1 MAQPQIESFTISDDA
16 LYITVKYD
24 QIMYGKD
31 TFANYPYIDT
41 PSDYSDVAYFVQPV
55 DNFYQGFDTI
65 TLTSEIALNY
75 SDPQSL
81 PIKATTN
88 PNLVSSL
95 TTNFQT
101 TDFVNA
107 QGEAPVNVTNL
118 VLDTSNTPPA
128 TGINPPYDVLDTFNK
143 KLRKQASRDKIL
155 CVHNTAA
162 VYGIYDEPLIDAYFD
177 EYGIT
182 NHIKVGIDFSIAA
195 NTDNR
200 WWTSWGLDVYNQVID
215 NEIEQVCCGPL
226 SPTAMSKGYSS
237 INLVDL
243 SNCLGTLK
251 VTKAF
256 LEQRNKSG
264 LEDGMIPATYVYLNR
279 VSEYTERNTTVG
291 SFQGSPNLDAG
302 QSTGQN
308 VLGTGYQTG
317 SFRASIGNIDTQDF
331 KGGGGWETGLS
342 VPGLHFDQYEPSEIS
357 WSVYARPYQSKTLR
371 MPCWRI
377 GYYPYGQKPF
387 LPTTTIIRQ
396 MVQNSKAAAMPTAK
410 NKEEKVLLTNAFYT
424 TNKLRPPNSTV
435 YLSHLWESLGYKKSF
450 FGATN
455 KPKVISELT
464 NVPGTVIGDT
474 GLTKYEWQGLN
485 PPANGAIDYIGE
497 IQVTPQANDATNVY
511 LDSVWM
517 EQWDGNGAIGPG
529 MAYRAKSTGTTFP
542 IEADIVYEQT
552 RNFNSSYDGSI
563 MNAFR
568 CKPGGIRFNSTS
580 HGHRGGIWELG
591 NGASASVAS
600 LHEPYAEAVST
611 YDQMLAEILRGHTV
625 AAAHMFT
632 NRDIATSASV
642 WGDGLLQPYYE
653 QAQEEDMNN
662 VKFELIA
669 APSYTSFQLAF
680 LPAITTAGTNHSPGD
695 IITFNGSQV
704 GSGIKIHVT
713 GVDGSGGVTAYEWHS
728 GGLGWA
734 SNEVATQANTTG
746 SGINTVLTLGA
757 IETTYPPVGFGFFSD
772 PLTQTVAGSA
782 PSYATL
788 YNSAGVEFAFSQFN
802 PDIPDLHALVAVPSS
817 NGFGRAASI
826 GLWVEGDIA
835 SWPYGDNVVIY
846 HNGVAYPFLESY
858 ITEGSAFWNS
868 AAATGIA
875 GYSRLEWLTDPS
887 EDHPAPTIIEGDR
900 VGMSLA
906 VPERQS
912 SKSVISRSVIS
923 HNTES

>member
-1 MAQPQIESFTISDDA
+1 MAQPQIESFTISDDG
-16 LYITVKYD
+16 LYITLKYD

-31 TFANYPYIDT
+31 TFANYPYIET
-41 PSDYSDVAYFVQPV
+41 PSDYSNVVYFVQRV
-55 DNFYQGFDTI
+55 DTFYQGFDTI
-65 TLTSEIALNY
+65 TFISATATKDSYNR
-75 SDPQSL
+75 SL
-81 PIKATTN
+81 PIYAPTN

-155 CVHNTAA
+155 CVYNTAA

-226 SPTAMSKGYSS
+226 SPTGMSGGSLS
-237 INLVDL
+237 GSLVDL
-243 SNCLGTLK
+243 SNCLGSLK
-251 VTKAF
+251 TIKAK
-256 LEQRNKSG
+256 LEQKNASG
-264 LEDGMIPATYVYLNR
+264 LESEIMPANEVYFNR
-279 VSEYTERNTTVG
+279 VSEYATRNTTINN
-291 SFQGSPNLDAG
+291 FHFSPNLDAG
-302 QSTGQN
+302 QSTGPN
-308 VLGTGYQTG
+308 AMGTGYQTG

-357 WSVYARPYQSKTLR
+357 WSNIAKPYQSRTLR

-396 MVQNSKAAAMPTAK
+396 MVQNSKAAAMPTAR

-424 TNKLRPPNSTV
+424 TSRLRSPNSTV

-464 NVPGTVIGDT
+464 NVPGTVIGNT

-632 NRDIATSASV
+632 NIDIESSASV

-669 APSYTSFQLAF
+669 APSYTMFGYQGNF
-680 LPAITTAGTNHSPGD
+680 PAITTAGVDHQIGD
-695 IITFNGSQV
+695 IVTFNGDRV
-704 GSGIKIHVT
+704 GSGIKVHVT
-713 GVDGSGGVTAYEWHS
+713 GVNGTGGITTFEWHS
-728 GGLGWA
+728 GGLGWG

-746 SGINTVLTLGA
+746 SGTSTVLTLGA
-757 IETTYPPVGFGFFSD
+757 IETTNPLVGLGFFSD
-772 PLTQTVAGSA
+772 ALTQVVALQGA
-782 PSYATL
+782 AYAAL

-802 PDIPDLHALVAVPSS
+802 PDIPDLHALVSTPDPS
-817 NGFGRAASI
+817 GFLREANMAI
-826 GLWVEGDIA
+826 WVEGDLD
-835 SWPYGDNVVIY
+835 SWPYGDNATVYI
-846 HNGVAYPFLESY
+846 NGVGYPFKEEWIDNGAATWS
-858 ITEGSAFWNS
+858 NS
-868 AAATGIA
+868 AASFQPGF
-875 GYSRLEWLTDPS
+875 SRLEWFTAKGPLS
-887 EDHPAPTIIEGDR
+887 ERGPVAVEGDKM
-900 VGMSLA
+900 GMSLT
-906 VPERQS
+906 VPEQQPKRL
-912 SKSVISRSVIS
+912 VRRGYI
-923 HNTES
+923 